1 MGQGGYGNFFPLFL
15 KVALTDKVGPISA
28 VGQSDPVIHG
38 KCLYLPLDLVVNL
51 TLLKKQTQTKTC
63 FKDKITK

>member
-1 MGQGGYGNFFPLFL
+1 MGQGSYGNFFSLFL
-15 KVALTDKVGPISA
+15 KVALTDNVGPISA